1 MLPRGKRMTLQRSIT
16 LSILL
21 IGLLS
26 GTFWLGYSY
35 WHAKHTLRHTIGL
48 YFQELALH
56 SADNL
61 SLILTNEIGWVERLS
76 ALPDIRNAV
85 LRGDRLSLD
94 RPALQEWR
102 NTQRHYFRSLVLVD
116 RKGRLASG
124 ITSPSTQ
131 DYYIQQPWWP
141 IVIDEGKP
149 WASDIHHRPN
159 GRDFWEMVVPIRDD
173 RKVVI
178 GGLKVSMETEALFA
192 PALQLR
198 IGETGNIMLV
208 DASGKIL
215 LCPVLPVGLHSRIET
230 FRAQVEHTGAK
241 WMEVHNDGHG
251 KQGGIIGV
259 APVILAGPIVQ
270 EKPWHVVV
278 RQDPQETFAPVN
290 TLMWKYGGFWIVV
303 TGLFAFLGSRLT
315 CRIVRPLG
323 TLIAHM
329 PLLGK
334 DRPPSPLNIQGP
346 QEIQTLSTNFNT
358 LAERLQRA
366 REETQRYVQKLEQAN
381 RELSIS
387 EDHYRMLWDHA
398 VDSMLIVDREG
409 IIRDMNRRA
418 EDTIGRR
425 DAEVLGTP
433 SATLVVEE
441 DQAHFTQCIDEVL
454 TTVQEHI
461 GGHVHVRVPAGSLLT
476 MEVDLVPMVREDSTT
491 AVLIQLTDVTEKR
504 FLEHQLLQSERLA
517 SLSQFASMFAHDI
530 RNPLAGTKKTLELL
544 ITRPEFRRKP
554 VRHMIKDLQFTTDLL
569 LGMINDMLDVYQE
582 SYASLP
588 MNISRFPIIPLLEEV
603 AHLFKGEAEAM
614 GVSIQVGGP
623 CEALL
628 LPGDRRRLQ
637 RVVIN
642 LVHNALKYSPPGGTI
657 ILSIWPRQ
665 DQHCQPGHDGLHV
678 TDLTIAVEDEGPG
691 VDPTELPHLFELFF
705 RKKDGQDL
713 RIGRG
718 LGLHFCKLVVEAHH
732 GRIWVENKQHGG
744 ARFHV
749 TLPVERSEYADADQT
764 RHRRGPTSVST
775 EFAASA

>member
-1 MLPRGKRMTLQRSIT
+1 MLPWGKRMTLQRSIT

-56 SADNL
+56 SADKL
-61 SLILTNEIGWVERLS
+61 SLILTNEIGWVERFS

-141 IVIDEGKP
+141 IVFDEGKP

-178 GGLKVSMETEALFA
+178 GALKVSMETEALFA

-230 FRAQVEHTGAK
+230 FGAQVEHTGAK
-241 WMEVHNDGHG
+241 WIEVHNDGHG

-259 APVILAGPIVQ
+259 APVILSGPIVQ

-278 RQDPQETFAPVN
+278 RQDPQETFAPLN

-334 DRPPSPLNIQGP
+334 DRPPPPLNIQGP

-387 EDHYRMLWDHA
+387 EDHYRMLWDHT

-665 DQHCQPGHDGLHV
+665 DQHCQPGHDGLHT
-678 TDLTIAVEDEGPG
+678 TDLMIAVEDEGPG